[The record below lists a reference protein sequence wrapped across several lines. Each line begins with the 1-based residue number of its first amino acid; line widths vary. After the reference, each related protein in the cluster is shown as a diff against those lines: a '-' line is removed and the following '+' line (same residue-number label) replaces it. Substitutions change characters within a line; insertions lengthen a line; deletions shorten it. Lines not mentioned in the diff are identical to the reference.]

1 MYVCTHPLFTWTP
14 LFMQIC
20 VQAHC
25 KQKTNSSI
33 IFRHYS
39 PCITLLIIFLLN
51 LSGFPTVYFD
61 HIKSVS
67 PISFRFT
74 STFLFP
80 NFLISLLFCPNQS
93 CLIYIA
99 QLLLGVGPALRC
111 GQPNKDHIVQ
121 ENWFSLSQQLS
132 HVNRFSAGQRT
143 SWYLHI
149 SSQEL

>member
-1 MYVCTHPLFTWTP
+1 MCAHIHCLHEHLFSCIYVCRYIVNKRQTQVSF
-14 LFMQIC
+14 
-20 VQAHC
+20 
-25 KQKTNSSI
+25 
-33 IFRHYS
+33 FRYYS
-39 PCITLLIIFLLN
+39 PCITLLVIFLLN

-80 NFLISLLFCPNQS
+80 NFLISLLYCPNQS
-93 CLIYIA
+93 CPIYIA

-121 ENWFSLSQQLS
+121 EN
-132 HVNRFSAGQRT
+132 
-143 SWYLHI
+143 
-149 SSQEL
+149 